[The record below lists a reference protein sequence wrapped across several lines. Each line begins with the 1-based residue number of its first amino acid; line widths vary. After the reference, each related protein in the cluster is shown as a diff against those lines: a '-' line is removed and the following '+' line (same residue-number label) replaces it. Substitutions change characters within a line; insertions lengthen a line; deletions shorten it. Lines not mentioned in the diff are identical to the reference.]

1 MEFLF
6 VAFALLLHS
15 LFWGAGAAIL
25 LLPRRWRRFWPV
37 FAAPVGLMLQSL
49 TVWAGAYANLAGT
62 DAYGRWSLALPAVLL
77 LGATRWHPAT
87 RWGSDLAR
95 LAGLGLAMAGCLL
108 GLVVP
113 LARTSPVLTT
123 VSLGSCDAADYA
135 AGARVLMEFARG
147 ERGGFL
153 GQVEVVQVMSVD
165 NFFDFWLRLNHFTP
179 SALIALAGSVFGRAP
194 FELTSLL
201 TAVLAV
207 AAMPMVF
214 WIARAA
220 LRYGSRESLWVAVI
234 YGINPLT
241 WYAVFHVAM
250 GQLLAAQ
257 AIGLLTWVGL
267 EVWRRRG
274 RPGAG
279 WHWAGMLGCAYV
291 LILGSYNFIIIVAL
305 VPLVAFVGGQA
316 VWTGRWR
323 ALGKWALLV
332 LAPLGLAGLVQWE
345 RVAGLAERLTLFRTY
360 DFGWAIPGLS
370 PEGWLGLVAE
380 PALSPF
386 GGPVRWLMAAGV
398 VAAVV
403 ATLVQTARVRP
414 ARVFLA
420 LSLCAPVLIGYGYL
434 LLRGARLGTN
444 ASYDAFKLLSVFYPG
459 VLAALCVWLGPGG
472 DRRMRDVKWIMLV
485 LVTALN
491 LNLAY
496 RFSIRM
502 ERPPLIVDEN
512 LAQIR
517 SLEGR
522 ADVASVNLLN
532 SDMWSRL
539 WSNSFL
545 LRKPQYFRTHTYEGR
560 LNTELR
566 GDWDLRS
573 GVIKLTLPRPDGF
586 TLNPSVSLTSTR
598 SRYFLRTNLGEGW
611 YDLERQQVAFQRWR
625 WMRDRAVIEIN
636 NPQAGPLRT
645 RWRVFGIETL
655 VPRDVEFWAEGRKLQ
670 SVRINLRRAGVIVQE
685 IMIPPGNSVIE
696 LRTPQRLTAPGGGDT
711 RLLGLM
717 IHGIDVDVL
726 P

>member
-37 FAAPVGLMLQSL
+37 FATPVGLTLQSL
-49 TVWAGAYANLAGT
+49 AVWAGAYANLAGT
-62 DAYGRWSLALPAVLL
+62 DAYGRASLVLPAVLL
-77 LGATRWHPAT
+77 FGAARWRPPTRW
-87 RWGSDLAR
+87 WSDLVR
-95 LAGLGLAMAGCLL
+95 CAGLGLGMAGCLL
-108 GLVVP
+108 ALVVP
-113 LARTSPVLTT
+113 LARSSPELTT
-123 VSLGSCDAADYA
+123 ISLGSCDAADYA

-179 SALIALAGSVFGRAP
+179 SALIAMAGSVFGRAP

-207 AAMPMVF
+207 TVMPVVF
-214 WIARAA
+214 WLARAG
-220 LRYGSRESLWVAVI
+220 LRYGSRESLWVAVL

-241 WYAVFHVAM
+241 WYAVYHVAM

-267 EVWRRRG
+267 EIWRRRSQL
-274 RPGAG
+274 RAG
-279 WHWAGMLGCAYV
+279 LGWVGMLFCAYV
-291 LILGSYNFIIIVAL
+291 LILGSYNFIMLVAL
-305 VPLVAFVGGQA
+305 APLVAFVGGQT
-316 VWTGRWR
+316 VWTGRWKDF
-323 ALGKWALLV
+323 GKWALLV
-332 LAPLGLAGLVQWE
+332 LAPLALAGLVQWE

-370 PEGWLGLVAE
+370 PEGWLGLLAE

-386 GGPVRWLMAAGV
+386 DGPVRWLMAAGV

-403 ATLVQTARVRP
+403 ATLVKTGRVRP
-414 ARVFLA
+414 ARVFLV
-420 LSLCAPVLIGYGYL
+420 LSLCVPVLIGYGYL

-444 ASYDAFKLLSVFYPG
+444 ASYDAYKLLSVFYPG
-459 VLAALCVWLGPGG
+459 VLAALCVWLSPGG
-472 DRRMRDVKWIMLV
+472 DRRMRDVKWAMLA
-485 LVTALN
+485 LVTGLN

-496 RFSIRM
+496 RFGIRM
-502 ERPPLIVDEN
+502 ERPPLIVDQN

-522 ADVASVNLLN
+522 EDVTSVNLLN

-539 WSNSFL
+539 WANGFL
-545 LRKPQYFRTHTYEGR
+545 LRKPQYFQSHTYEGR
-560 LNTELR
+560 LNTALR

-573 GVIKLTLPRPDGF
+573 GVIKVKLPRPASF
-586 TLNPSVSLTSTR
+586 QLNPAVSLNSTR
-598 SRYFLRTNLGEGW
+598 SPYFLRPELGEGW
-611 YDLERQQVAFQRWR
+611 YDLEQQPVSFRRWR
-625 WMRDRAVIEIN
+625 WMQATAVIKID
-636 NPQAGPLRT
+636 NPQPGPLRT
-645 RWRVFGIETL
+645 RWRIFGIESL
-655 VPRDVEFWAEGRKLQ
+655 GPRDVEFWAEGKKLQ
-670 SVRINLRRAGVIVQE
+670 SVRVNQRRAGVLLQE
-685 IMIPPGNSVIE
+685 TMIPPGHSTIE
-696 LRTPQRLTAPGGGDT
+696 LRTPQPLKAAGGGDT
-711 RLLGLM
+711 RLLGPM
-717 IHGIDVDVL
+717 IHGIDVEVL